1 MENDKFLIQQYI
13 SLREEVKETK
23 ARIFKLAGLGIVGMP
38 ASYFLAHTYKLE
50 ILIISLP
57 ILICT
62 ILLLFLAESRAL
74 MRCGM
79 YIKEHIEPIFQKQ
92 ENQDFIG
99 WEHWLQENK
108 QGEPGRRIVD
118 ILVLVF
124 FYILFAFYYVASVSL
139 AAQTCSDKFG
149 TIGFASILGVYIGLG
164 IVFIGF
170 LFRTALNIQHLQG
183 NK

>member
-62 ILLLFLAESRAL
+62 ILLLFLAENRAL

-99 WEHWLQENK
+99 
-108 QGEPGRRIVD
+108 
-118 ILVLVF
+118 
-124 FYILFAFYYVASVSL
+124 
-139 AAQTCSDKFG
+139 
-149 TIGFASILGVYIGLG
+149 
-164 IVFIGF
+164 
-170 LFRTALNIQHLQG
+170 
-183 NK
+183 

>member
-1 MENDKFLIQQYI
+1 MEEDKFVIQQYI
-13 SLREEVKETK
+13 SLREEIKETK
-23 ARIFKLAGLGIVGMP
+23 SRIFKLAGLGIVGMP

-79 YIKEHIEPIFQKQ
+79 YIKEQIEPIFQQ
-92 ENQDFIG
+92 QNIDFKG
-99 WEHWLQENK
+99 WEHWLQETK

-118 ILVLVF
+118 VLVVVF

-139 AAQTCSDKFG
+139 AAQTCNNKFG
-149 TIGFASILGVYIGLG
+149 TIGFASVLGLYIGLG
-164 IVFIGF
+164 VVFIGF
-170 LFRTALNIQHLQG
+170 LFRSFKHSTST
-183 NK
+183 K